1 MIKINPNKIS
11 KKENYKLLSAS
22 VVPRPIAF
30 VTTLNNDNSVN
41 GAPFSFFNM
50 LSAEPP
56 LISISVLRKD
66 DGKIKDT
73 ARNII
78 KNKEFVVHITTLK
91 NIEKINMTAALLDEN
106 VSEVDLVNLTKV
118 KSDLIKTPGVL
129 EADIR
134 FEVKL
139 TKHLELGTNDKV
151 STDLFIGEVIKY
163 HLSPD
168 VYQNTHI
175 NYENLKPLGRLA
187 GNNFMTTKGFK
198 EITRPK

>member
-30 VTTLNNDNSVN
+30 VTTLNRDNSVN

-106 VSEVDLVNLTKV
+106 VSEVDLANLTKV

-129 EADIR
+129 ESDIR
-134 FEVKL
+134 F
-139 TKHLELGTNDKV
+139 
-151 STDLFIGEVIKY
+151 
-163 HLSPD
+163 
-168 VYQNTHI
+168 
-175 NYENLKPLGRLA
+175 
-187 GNNFMTTKGFK
+187 
-198 EITRPK
+198 